1 MMQHFPGEVAWAIR
15 AKREQR
21 KARVMKFKSLRLDG
35 EFEQHRLNDDYGRF
49 LHVAQPRSVPQATQ
63 ASALASSEFHLLYV
77 IDCNVK
83 HCLGWQSRPLTRR
96 RQRRPLQTQAIP
108 K

>member
-35 EFEQHRLNDDYGRF
+35 ELAQHRLNDDYGRF